1 MLRAGQVAVLG
12 VVATLLLAA
21 PVGAVGGSTASVTSA
36 GAVGD
41 ERDAASAAN
50 ASTVDRATSHRN
62 LTILV
67 APGSALSEL
76 QGAGSVANYSA
87 TVSLRPRPTLA
98 DTMIVRVSAPGLA
111 DAVAAQPGNTTT
123 KRFFSLLDSDAA
135 SLRMYEVA
143 PTEEGPFKAIDVT
156 DPEAVT
162 VVPGEGDRFDLVTDP
177 AALNGTLDRNEDRL
191 PDDGEA
197 SVGIEPFDTYQ
208 YNFTFDGNSQLKAIS
223 VFPVVATL
231 APNQPNNQPRVFPAA
246 NQTVRGQTTVAPGT
260 ELDVQLVVRGDQ
272 GFTQVRTATVTNRS
286 LSEFAATFDLQEA
299 VGANNISVVA
309 RLDGRPI
316 GGSDGRILALS
327 ARLLAP
333 DRIETRERLQLERV
347 NLSQGG
353 FVIVRPVDSDRV
365 VGKRYLTEGVHEGVS
380 VSLLQGIQ
388 ADALNVTVYVD
399 FDGDR
404 RFEAGT
410 DRPYRTAIGPVSS
423 VVRLEEPTTPVPT
436 PVPTTTTTS
445 PPTTTVTTTAATTQT
460 TAASPE
466 TTAPDPV
473 TGPQRNRSTTFTPYT
488 FTVAQGPGFGPLVA
502 LLALALLAA
511 LAWRR
516 PD

>member
-1 MLRAGQVAVLG
+1 
-12 VVATLLLAA
+12 
-21 PVGAVGGSTASVTSA
+21 
-36 GAVGD
+36 
-41 ERDAASAAN
+41 
-50 ASTVDRATSHRN
+50 
-62 LTILV
+62 
-67 APGSALSEL
+67 
-76 QGAGSVANYSA
+76 
-87 TVSLRPRPTLA
+87 
-98 DTMIVRVSAPGLA
+98 MIVRVSAPGLA

-123 KRFFSLLDSDAA
+123 KRFFSLLDSDQA

-143 PTEEGPFKAIDVT
+143 PSEEGPFKAIDVT
-156 DPEAVT
+156 DTEAVT

-177 AALNGTLDRNEDRL
+177 AALNGTLDRDGDRL
-191 PDDGEA
+191 PDDGGDA
-197 SVGIEPFDTYQ
+197 VGIEPFDTYQ
-208 YNFTFDGNSQLKAIS
+208 YNFTFDGRSQLKAIS

-231 APNQPNNQPRVFPAA
+231 APNQPNNRPQVFPAA
-246 NQTVRGQTTVAPGT
+246 NQTIRGQTTVAPGT

-272 GFTQVRTATVTNRS
+272 GFEQVRTATVTNRS
-286 LSEFAATFDLQEA
+286 LSEFAASFDLQEA

-316 GGSDGRILALS
+316 GGSDGRILGLS

-333 DRIETRERLQLERV
+333 ERSDTREGLRLDRV

-365 VGKRYLTEGVHEGVS
+365 VGKRYLGDGVHEGLS
-380 VSLLQGIQ
+380 VSLVQGIR
-388 ADALNVTVYVD
+388 ADALNVTLYVD

-410 DRPYRTAIGPVSS
+410 DRPYRTAIGPVSDIVS
-423 VVRLEEPTTPVPT
+423 LREPTTPVPT
-436 PVPTTTTTS
+436 TRTPTTTR
-445 PPTTTVTTTAATTQT
+445 PPTTTVTTTATTVRT
-460 TAASPE
+460 TTPPE
-466 TTAPDPV
+466 STANPDPV
-473 TGPQRNRSTTFTPYT
+473 TGPQRNDSTTFTPYT

-502 LLALALLAA
+502 LLALSLLAA